1 MADYDDKFLGPVFP
15 TRSGT
20 AQGGATERQMLD
32 STQGAAGIRT
42 KIRMNPDG
50 SQTRLRTRAGMPEF
64 VTLDAESGGG
74 DEVFHGGLAGE
85 IYSAGAASGK
95 PSIYKL
101 SPAIVTPGKKAP
113 GEVEAYA
120 LTIPGGGG
128 YSYRK
133 DGSVKAVWTSGS
145 SKFSG
150 DLHEWKKASSKT
162 IQSPTDSFYTP
173 FSLDGKKFIASDTS
187 ILTGDGTTL
196 YGYDRPWRTVSIS
209 TGPRQ
214 YDKLY
219 PIVSYDQSKA
229 VLQSSDS
236 QLFLDTQYGVPT
248 EMARLYDGVVF
259 DSETETSTPFSAKFF
274 TGIPVPPALVNESN
288 SDGESLSRSYPCVA
302 YRAWADMVNP
312 DGTGKPAEYKITTVT
327 GAVDTIEPARAD
339 STVSEIYSY
348 GGGSPFTKTVL
359 GNSIVDAKYKMVLN
373 SNKAY
378 KVVQRYFQNGIG
390 GDPFG
395 TISERWNPYYVRIGQ
410 SMEDC
415 SIHNKEYVDIET
427 FIEIGDEQYP
437 VFSAIGKSSCDGD
450 KFNHKALE
458 GCHPNY
464 GTNFNLDG
472 SDVHLGKHFAVLESA
487 CGYSASE
494 MSGWDTDGGGGTLQ
508 YTKNITKSNSE
519 TDRTEHLDFTAKG
532 RYHLAADATLG
543 FNAYL
548 EFSFKYSVDLNSATF
563 DTKWKWKIP
572 RTLAPISIN
581 VEVKLI
587 IKHKGVAHEK
597 SLFVGSLTKR
607 PPVTTVPYGNPY
619 YFVWLRYG
627 NAAIHALLAANDA
640 DIIWVHKLPNTTPQ
654 PSWFNSLDT
663 LIRQQQTSPYLAGF
677 SASEIAQAQANN
689 SRFPTPGVD
698 LIFSRRINMREAG
711 ADWLFKAYEIDAPTT
726 TGGRAYGYSDDLYSL
741 ICDKT
746 WRFEYDS
753 ANGLNFWTDAVSQS
767 VGDSETDKYANC
779 FRV

>member
-1 MADYDDKFLGPVFP
+1 MADYDDKLLGPIFP

-42 KIRMNPDG
+42 KIKMNPDG

-64 VTLDAESGGG
+64 VTIDAESGGG

-133 DGSVKAVWTSGS
+133 DGTVKVVWASGNSKVS
-145 SKFSG
+145 S
-150 DLHEWKKASSKT
+150 DLHEWKKVSRKS
-162 IQSPTDSFYTP
+162 IQPSDDYFYIP
-173 FSLDGKKFIASDTS
+173 FAFNGNKFIASDTAIIS
-187 ILTGDGTTL
+187 GDGSTVFS
-196 YGYDRPWRTVSIS
+196 YIRPWRTVNIN

-219 PIVSYDQSKA
+219 PLVSYDQTKA
-229 VLQSSDS
+229 ILQSSDS
-236 QLFLDTQYGVPT
+236 QLFLDAVYGTPT
-248 EMARLYDGVVF
+248 EMTRLYDGIVF
-259 DSETETSTPFSAKFF
+259 DSLTETTTPFSGRFF
-274 TGIPVPPALVNESN
+274 TGIPVGPSIINESN
-288 SDGESLSRSYPCVA
+288 TDGESLSRSYPCVA
-302 YRAWADMVNP
+302 HRPWWDSLNP
-312 DGTGKPAEYKITTVT
+312 DGTGKPDPWPVIVETISGSADTITPAREDSHSTEDYSYNGSQEFTKTVFGDSVVGAEYKIS
-327 GAVDTIEPARAD
+327 AL
-339 STVSEIYSY
+339 SN
-348 GGGSPFTKTVL
+348 KTSNVIQQYFENAL
-359 GNSIVDAKYKMVLN
+359 GNQHFSSDY
-373 SNKAY
+373 S
-378 KVVQRYFQNGIG
+378 F
-390 GDPFG
+390 
-395 TISERWNPYYVRIGQ
+395 NPYYIRLGQ
-410 SMEDC
+410 SMENC
-415 SIHNKEYVDIET
+415 SIHTSESVDIKT
-427 FIEIGDEQYP
+427 SIKIGEDVYP
-437 VFSAIGKSSCDGD
+437 IFSAIGSTKCDGF
-450 KFNHKALE
+450 KFNHVAKEGIHPVYGLYWPGDPYYDGGSLWPALE
-458 GCHPNY
+458 
-464 GTNFNLDG
+464 D
-472 SDVHLGKHFAVLESA
+472 A
-487 CGYSASE
+487 CGYSVSE
-494 MSGWDTDGGGGTLQ
+494 MQTWSGPGLGGGWTAD
-508 YTKNITKSNSE
+508 ITKSNTES
-519 TDRTEHLDFTAKG
+519 DRTEHIELEAIG
-532 RYHLAADATLG
+532 CYHLAADATLG

-572 RTLAPISIN
+572 RTLAPITIYA
-581 VEVKLI
+581 EVKLI
-587 IKHKGVAHEK
+587 VKHKGVASEK
-597 SLFVGSLTKR
+597 ALFVGSLTKR

-627 NAAIHALLAANDA
+627 GAAIRAQLAQNEA

-663 LIRQQQTSPYLAGF
+663 IVRQQQTSPYLAGL

-711 ADWLFKAYEIDAPTT
+711 ADWLFKAYGIDEPTT